1 MGDTR
6 DRMGAAGVA
15 VAGGFFKIAL
25 YVCVAVLIIWIGK
38 VTYQFGYDIFNQHAM
53 SPGEGQEVTV
63 VIKEDA
69 TSYDIA
75 RTLKSKGLIDD
86 ALVFVVQGKI
96 IQLQRQNETGNL
108 SLKYRVYTE
117 PNHGYP
123 CRRCRAGR
131 SCFVIV
137 EERMRTYINSLDTGN
152 TPFLEELERYA
163 LENEVPIIRREMQSF
178 MKVLL
183 AVKRPLQVLEVGTAD
198 GLLHASYVRIRTA
211 GYAHYND

>member
-75 RTLKSKGLIDD
+75 KTLKEKLSNYSGKMRPGTYLLSTAYTPNRIMGILAGD
-86 ALVFVVQGKI
+86 AEQEGV
-96 IQLQRQNETGNL
+96 T
-108 SLKYRVYTE
+108 S
-117 PNHGYP
+117 
-123 CRRCRAGR
+123 
-131 SCFVIV
+131 
-137 EERMRTYINSLDTGN
+137 
-152 TPFLEELERYA
+152 
-163 LENEVPIIRREMQSF
+163 
-178 MKVLL
+178 
-183 AVKRPLQVLEVGTAD
+183 
-198 GLLHASYVRIRTA
+198 
-211 GYAHYND
+211 